1 MAENNIGNREIKFRG
16 KSYKGDFVY
25 GCLYEFGG
33 LSFNEM
39 EWIRNHK
46 TENTTEWTN
55 CAYDNEAYARIAWK
69 DGSAHCNCPVDRKTV
84 GQYTGIKD
92 KNGKEIYEGDIVI
105 VARSKKCV
113 PRNETRLVSW
123 RGAGFKLTGS
133 PMANYEV
140 IGNILENKDLL
151 TNPTG

>member
-1 MAENNIGNREIKFRG
+1 MGNTMEKYNIGNREIKFRAWDNQ
-16 KSYKGDFVY
+16 KK
-25 GCLYEFGG
+25 
-33 LSFNEM
+33 
-39 EWIRNHK
+39 EWIPLSKFGIRLDGLAISLDWH
-46 TENTTEWTN
+46 TN
-55 CAYDNEAYARIAWK
+55 NPAFINLM
-69 DGSAHCNCPVDRKTV
+69 
-84 GQYTGIKD
+84 QFTGLKD
-92 KNGKEIYEGDIVI
+92 KNGSEIYEGDIVI
-105 VARSKKCV
+105 VAHSKKCV